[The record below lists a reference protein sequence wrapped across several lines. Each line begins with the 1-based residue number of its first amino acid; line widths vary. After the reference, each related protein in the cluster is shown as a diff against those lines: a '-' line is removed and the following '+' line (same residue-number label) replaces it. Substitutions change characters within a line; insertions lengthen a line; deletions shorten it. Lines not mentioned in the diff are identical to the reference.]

1 MNVELH
7 IERLVLDG
15 LPVRP
20 GDRAALAGWL
30 GYELRWLI
38 KTGGVPPDLMGGGAV
53 PRLTAPP
60 AAISPTAA
68 AGPLGRAIA
77 RSVYTSFG
85 TVTEMAR

>member
-20 GDRAALAGWL
+20 GDRDALAGTL
-30 GYELRWLI
+30 GDELRLLI
-38 KTGGVPPDLMGGGAV
+38 ETGGIPPELTAGGAV

-60 AAISPTAA
+60 APVSPATAVS
-68 AGPLGRAIA
+68 PFGRAIA
-77 RSVYTSFG
+77 RSVYTSLG
-85 TVTEMAR
+85 R